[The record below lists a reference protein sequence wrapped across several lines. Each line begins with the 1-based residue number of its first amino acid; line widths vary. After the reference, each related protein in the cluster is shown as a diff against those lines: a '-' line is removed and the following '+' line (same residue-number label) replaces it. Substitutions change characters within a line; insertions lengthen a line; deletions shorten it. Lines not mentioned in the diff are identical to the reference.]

1 MRRHDIPADI
11 LRDVGVS
18 PNEVRYAVTPLR
30 QLRGNSA
37 TPKFPTDALPR
48 PVARLVEESAA
59 AIGCPPDAI
68 GLSALIALGSAL
80 GNSRVIQPKRGWTE
94 SAAIYG
100 AVIADSGEKKTAAI
114 AATTDV
120 VQNLENTLNREHD
133 KSLEEFA
140 TEEREYEVER
150 KEAAKQG
157 LPAPPP
163 PRRPTAE
170 RVHINDTTLEA
181 LIPILKKTLGA

>member
-68 GLSALIALGSAL
+68 GLSALIALGSAI
-80 GNSRVIQPKRGWTE
+80 GNSRVIQPKKGWTE

>member
-1 MRRHDIPADI
+1 MSLQGIPWDI
-11 LRDVGVS
+11 LRGVGLEPDEPRYDVTTFRRFPVKDAAPG
-18 PNEVRYAVTPLR
+18 
-30 QLRGNSA
+30 
-37 TPKFPTDALPR
+37 FPTSALPK

-68 GLSALIALGSAL
+68 GLSALVALGSAI
-80 GNSRVIQPKRGWTE
+80 GNSRVIQPKKGWTE

-120 VQNLENTLNREHD
+120 VQNLENTLNGEDD

-140 TEEREYEVER
+140 REEREYEVER

-170 RVHINDTTLEA
+170 RVHVNDTTL
-181 LIPILKKTLGA
+181 

>member
-30 QLRGNSA
+30 QFRGNSA

-68 GLSALIALGSAL
+68 GLSALIALGSAI

-120 VQNLENTLNREHD
+120 VQNLENTLNRKHD
-133 KSLEEFA
+133 KSVEEFA
-140 TEEREYEVER
+140 REEREYEVER

-163 PRRPTAE
+163 PRRQPPNVSTS
-170 RVHINDTTLEA
+170 TTPPLR
-181 LIPILKKTLGA
+181 LLSRYSKKTLGA

>member
-30 QLRGNSA
+30 QFRGNSA
-37 TPKFPTDALPR
+37 TPKFPTDVLPR

-80 GNSRVIQPKRGWTE
+80 GNSRVIQPKKGWTE

-120 VQNLENTLNREHD
+120 VQNLENTLNRKHD
-133 KSLEEFA
+133 KSVEEFA
-140 TEEREYEVER
+140 REEREYEVER